1 MNGVNAV
8 VVKDLRHLQAVPSEY
23 CRRTETDLSPYL
35 PKAEQII
42 KAVREFGDEALIT
55 YGRQLDRVNAEKFA
69 LRVTPEEF
77 DAAEAAVSQELKA
90 AISFAT
96 DNIRRF
102 HEAQSPKEMWIKE
115 MHPGAF
121 AGERC
126 VPIDSVACYV
136 PCGKGSFPSVLMM
149 TAIPAVVAGVRRVV
163 VITPPGPDGQVD
175 AGTLVAA
182 QTVGI
187 KEVYKCGGAQGVA
200 AVAYGTQSVPRC
212 AKIVGPGSHWVA
224 AAKRLLRD
232 VIDSGV
238 PAGPNECLILADAMA
253 DGQLL
258 ALDLAIESETA
269 PDCSAYLVTDSPEV
283 AYLAAR
289 SLPERWSNM
298 NCPRAQSSRG
308 VLSGPHGGILLV
320 KDFET
325 AIRFVND
332 YAPERLAI
340 HAADPMAVL
349 SRITNA
355 AGVLLGPHTPAGI
368 GNFVLGPNAVLPTSR
383 FARTAS
389 PLTVHDFVKRTS
401 FGYVTA
407 AGYAQLAQHAEVL
420 ARYEGSPGHA
430 NAIFKDRL
438 DHLRRIAHETHM
450 REDLISERRWQAA
463 QALCTTNQD

>member
-1 MNGVNAV
+1 MNGVNTV

-23 CRRTETDLSPYL
+23 CRRSETDLSSYL
-35 PKAEQII
+35 PKVEQII
-42 KAVREFGDEALIT
+42 KAVRESGDEALIT
-55 YGRQLDRVNAEKFA
+55 YGRQLDRVNADKFA
-69 LRVTPEEF
+69 LRVTQEEF
-77 DAAEAAVSQELKA
+77 DTAQAAVSQELKA
-90 AISFAT
+90 AIAFAT

-102 HEAQSPKEMWIKE
+102 HDAQRPQQMWGKEMR
-115 MHPGAF
+115 PGAF

-136 PCGKGSFPSVLMM
+136 PCGKSSFPSMLMM
-149 TAIPAVVAGVRRVV
+149 TAIPAIVAGVRRVV
-163 VITPPGPDGQVD
+163 VITPPGPDGLVD

-182 QTVGI
+182 QAVGI
-187 KEVYKCGGAQGVA
+187 EEIYKCGGAQGVA

-212 AKIVGPGSHWVA
+212 AKIVGAGNPWVA

-238 PAGPNECLILADAMA
+238 PTGPSECVILADATA

-258 ALDLAIESETA
+258 ALDLAIESETGR
-269 PDCSAYLVTDSPEV
+269 DCSAYLVTDSPEV

-289 SLPERWSNM
+289 SLPERWANM
-298 NCPRAQSSRG
+298 NCPRAQSSRA
-308 VLSGPHGGILLV
+308 VLSGPYGGILLV

-332 YAPERLAI
+332 YAPEHLAV

-349 SRITNA
+349 SQITNA
-355 AGVLLGPHTPAGI
+355 AAVLLGPYTSTSI
-368 GNFVLGPNAVLPTSR
+368 GNFVLGPNALLPTSR

-389 PLTVHDFVKRTS
+389 PLTVHDFIKRTS
-401 FGYVTA
+401 FGYITA
-407 AGYAQLAQHAEVL
+407 AGYSQLAQHAEVL

-438 DHLRRIAHETHM
+438 EHLRRIAHDSRV
-450 REDLISERRWQAA
+450 REDLSAEKRWLEA
-463 QALCTTNQD
+463 QALCTSNQD